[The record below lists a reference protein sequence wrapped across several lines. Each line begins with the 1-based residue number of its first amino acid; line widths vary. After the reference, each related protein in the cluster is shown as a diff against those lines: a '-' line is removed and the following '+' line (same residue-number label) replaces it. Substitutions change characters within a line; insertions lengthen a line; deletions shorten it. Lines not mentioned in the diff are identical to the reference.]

1 LIPNKHGKDIA
12 EDLSWNISSKF
23 KPLVE
28 QEHTSGAN
36 EFTPKFV
43 GFELLNL

>member
-28 QEHTSGAN
+28 QDINARSTRRGN
-36 EFTPKFV
+36 QK
-43 GFELLNL
+43 L

>member
-1 LIPNKHGKDIA
+1 LIPNKHGTDIA
-12 EDLSWNISSKF
+12 EDLSSKF

-36 EFTPKFV
+36 EFTPECV

>member
-23 KPLVE
+23 KPLAE
-28 QEHTSGAN
+28 QESSPRFLEG
-36 EFTPKFV
+36 FV
-43 GFELLNL
+43 LLDL